1 MAGQT
6 LLHSWWHFAKS
17 FVFLRGK
24 AIIQSFTKK
33 IIYICTELFSFIIV
47 EIHPIERLDYTNTS
61 ALKIINITAYNR
73 RLFFKIFAF
82 LSVSLFWSQNINAQ
96 ITKDTFQLKT
106 VEVKAQKPIEEV
118 AMSKSRIDTMALQS
132 LSSKSLSSLMTA
144 STPVFIKSY
153 GRGSS
158 ATASFRGTAASHTQ
172 VNWNGMSL
180 NSPMR
185 GDVDFSQFPVYFI
198 DRVELL
204 HGGSSLSAG
213 SGALGG
219 SISLENKADWSNRI
233 SVKYIQHIES
243 FSTFKEF
250 AELALG
256 NSKFQSKTR
265 VFHDQSENDFPF
277 YNYGVLPYRDDVQ
290 KNADYE
296 KYGFLQEFYGKLKK
310 NHLLSL
316 KIWGHHNFRNLP
328 QLMSYEGYNIEEIQT
343 PDSVDYQI
351 FNRIEY
357 REDEQL
363 RAIGAWKYYIGDS
376 RWEFT
381 SGINYTKLH
390 YFRKSTELDN
400 NFNSISKE
408 KSSFNHLEYQYKEEE
423 SLHFKTSL
431 DANFHQVDIYDSTKK
446 TGYKEERVELSY
458 LAQLNLQIN
467 ERTSAYALLRSEYYD
482 DTFVFLIP
490 SLGIEYQLDQKDIW
504 SIKFNASRNYHKPNL
519 NDLYW
524 IPGGNPDLLPEDGYT
539 AELGLGF
546 KQAKNNWN
554 LESNINIYASIIE
567 NWIVWHP
574 SSTGAIYWEADNIKK
589 VFARGVEC
597 TLKYNMDFY
606 RNWKLKTIANYA
618 LTITTNE
625 NAVESVDESRGK
637 QLIYIPRHTAN
648 LMIGVNYKSWELN
661 IDNSIIGKRYTT
673 SSNELSDFEKP
684 LLAYSLTNLSF
695 EKGFNWKKLKARFGI
710 RVENIFDRDYMTVL
724 WRAMP
729 GRYYSVNLQIGW
741 RK

>member
-1 MAGQT
+1 MESHINSIR
-6 LLHSWWHFAKS
+6 LFVKS
-17 FVFLRGK
+17 FVALYGIAFTMVTFLCSNQ
-24 AIIQSFTKK
+24 IS
-33 IIYICTELFSFIIV
+33 
-47 EIHPIERLDYTNTS
+47 
-61 ALKIINITAYNR
+61 
-73 RLFFKIFAF
+73 
-82 LSVSLFWSQNINAQ
+82 AQ
-96 ITKDTFQLKT
+96 ITKDTFQLKM

-118 AMSKSRIDTMALQS
+118 ALSKSRVDTMALQT
-132 LSSKSLSSLMTA
+132 LSSKSLASLMTA

-204 HGGSSLSAG
+204 HGGSSLSDG

-243 FSTFKEF
+243 FSTYKEF

-256 NSKFQSKTR
+256 NSNFQSKTR
-265 VFHDQSENDFPF
+265 IFHDQSENDFPF
-277 YNYGVLPYRDDVQ
+277 YNYGVLPYQDDVQ

-296 KYGFLQEFYGKLKK
+296 KYGFLQEFYGRIKK

-328 QLMSYEGYNIEEIQT
+328 QLMSFQG
-343 PDSVDYQI
+343 D
-351 FNRIEY
+351 NRIESQ
-357 REDEQL
+357 EDDQL
-363 RAIGAWKYYIGDS
+363 RAIGAWKYFNGNS
-376 RWEFT
+376 NWEFT
-381 SGINYTKLH
+381 SGINYTELH
-390 YFRKSTELDN
+390 YFRSSTESGFE
-400 NFNSISKE
+400 NFNSKSKE
-408 KSSFNHLEYQYKEEE
+408 KSSFNHLEYRYKKEE
-423 SLHFKTSL
+423 SFHFKTSL
-431 DANFHQVDIYDSTKK
+431 DANIHQVDIYDSTNK
-446 TGYKEERVELSY
+446 TGYKEERFELSY
-458 LAQLNLQIN
+458 LAQLNIQISD
-467 ERTSAYALLRSEYYD
+467 RAAAYALLRSEFYD
-482 DTFVFLIP
+482 DTFVILIP
-490 SLGIEYQLDQKDIW
+490 SLGLEYALDEKDTW
-504 SIKFNASRNYHKPNL
+504 TTKFNVSRNYHKPNL

-539 AELGLGF
+539 GELALVYS
-546 KQAKNNWN
+546 KPKPNWSF
-554 LESNINIYASIIE
+554 ESKLNFYASLID

-574 SSTGAIYWEADNIKK
+574 SSSGAFYWEADNIKK
-589 VFARGVEC
+589 VFARGIEWNI
-597 TLKYNMDFY
+597 KYNLDFFK
-606 RNWKLKTIANYA
+606 NWKLKTVANYA
-618 LTITTNE
+618 FTATTNVD
-625 NAVESVDESRGK
+625 AMESVDESRGK

-648 LMIGVNYKSWELN
+648 LMIGLSYKSWELN

-673 SSNELSDFEKP
+673 SSNIESDYESNLS
-684 LLAYSLTNLSF
+684 AYAITNLNL
-695 EKGFNWKKLKARFGI
+695 EKDFTWKKLNAKLGL
-710 RVENIFDRDYMTVL
+710 RVENLFDTDYMSVL

>member
-6 LLHSWWHFAKS
+6 LLHSWWHFVKS
-17 FVFLRGK
+17 FVLLSGI
-24 AIIQSFTKK
+24 AITQSFTKK
-33 IIYICTELFSFIIV
+33 AQSYTKKIMIISTY
-47 EIHPIERLDYTNTS
+47 H
-61 ALKIINITAYNR
+61 K
-73 RLFFKIFAF
+73 RLFLKVFAF
-82 LSVSLFWSQNINAQ
+82 LTFSLLWSPSINAQ
-96 ITKDTFQLKT
+96 ITKDTFQLKM
-106 VEVKAQKPIEEV
+106 VEVTAQKPIEEV
-118 AMSKSRIDTMALQS
+118 AMSKSRVDTMALQT
-132 LSSKSLSSLMTA
+132 LSSKTLAGLMTA

-153 GRGSS
+153 GRGSA

-204 HGGSSLSAG
+204 HGGSSLSEG

-219 SISLENKADWSNRI
+219 SISIENKADWNNRI

-243 FSTFKEF
+243 FNTYKEF

-256 NSKFQSKTR
+256 NSTFQSKTR
-265 VFHDQSENDFPF
+265 IFHDQSENDFPF
-277 YNYGVLPYRDDVQ
+277 YNYGVLPNKDDVQ

-328 QLMSYEGYNIEEIQT
+328 QLMSYEGDEITETQETDTTEIQ
-343 PDSVDYQI
+343 SA
-351 FNRIEY
+351 NRIEFQK
-357 REDEQL
+357 DEQL
-363 RAIGAWKYYIGDS
+363 RAIGAWKYYKGDS

-381 SGINYTKLH
+381 SGINYTELH
-390 YFRKSTELDN
+390 YYRSSTDSGFV
-400 NFNSISKE
+400 NFNSKSKE
-408 KSSFNHLEYQYKEEE
+408 ISSFNHLEYQYKKEE
-423 SLHFKTSL
+423 SIHFKTSL
-431 DANFHQVDIYDSTKK
+431 DGNFHQVDIHDSTNR

-458 LAQLNLQIN
+458 LAQLNLQISQKI
-467 ERTSAYALLRSEYYD
+467 SAYALLRSEYYD
-482 DTFVFLIP
+482 DTFVILIP
-490 SLGIEYQLDQKDIW
+490 SLGIEYKLDEKDTW
-504 SIKFNASRNYHKPNL
+504 STKFNASRNYHKPNL

-524 IPGGNPDLLPEDGYT
+524 IPGGNPNLKPEDGYT
-539 AELGLGF
+539 AELGLRY
-546 KQAKNNWN
+546 KETKKNWN
-554 LESNINIYASIIE
+554 LESNFNVYASLID

-574 SSTGAIYWEADNIKK
+574 SSSGAIFWEADNIKK
-589 VFARGVEC
+589 VFARGIEWN
-597 TLKYNMDFY
+597 LKYNLDFY
-606 RNWKLKTIANYA
+606 RNWKLKTVANYA
-618 LTITTNE
+618 FTSTTNE
-625 NAVESVDESRGK
+625 NAVESLDESRGK

-648 LMIGVNYKSWELN
+648 LMIGLNYKSWELN

-673 SSNELSDFEKP
+673 SSNVESDYEQP
-684 LLAYSLTNLSF
+684 LLAYTLTNLSL
-695 EKGFNWKKLKARFGI
+695 EKGFTWEKLNAKLGI
-710 RVENIFDRDYMTVL
+710 RVENIFDKDYMSVL